1 MTTVTTYRSL
11 LKAAWLLGLLVS
23 LPFYSIAKG
32 NRIVVDLEGKGDFKT
47 IQEAVNSV
55 ENNGGKEPVV
65 IYIKKGVYKEKI
77 FIEKNNITLQGEG
90 RDKTTLSA
98 SIARDEFRC
107 DHADDWGVATLN
119 INGNDITLKDL
130 TIENRYGMDWTA
142 DRVIACASDTVK
154 HERKIG
160 KTGHQMAVRTDKATR
175 LKALN
180 CHFNSLG
187 GDTVSPWNVQD
198 GMFYFK
204 DCVIEGAVDLYCPRG
219 WAYAINCK
227 FIAHSGDAC
236 IWHDGSKIEDS
247 KTVLKDCI
255 FEGYDGFK
263 LGRYHRDAQFYLINC
278 RFDAN
283 MADKAIFRVPTTN
296 TILWGHRV
304 YYYNCHK
311 EGGDYTWFANNLN
324 TAPGNPDVKNINAKW
339 VFNGKWPVE

>member
-1 MTTVTTYRSL
+1 MSTAKKYYSLVWALWLASL
-11 LKAAWLLGLLVS
+11 LLAMPFLCTAKA
-23 LPFYSIAKG
+23 K
-32 NRIVVDLEGKGDFKT
+32 RIVVDQSGKGDFKT
-47 IQEAVNSV
+47 IQEAINSV
-55 ENNGGKEPVV
+55 KVDNAAEPVV
-65 IYIKKGVYKEKI
+65 IYIKKGIYKETI
-77 FIEKNNITLQGEG
+77 FIEKDNITLQGED
-90 RDKTTLSA
+90 RDKTILSA

-119 INGNDITLKDL
+119 VNANDITLKDL
-130 TIENRYGMDWTA
+130 TVENRYGMDWTA

-154 HERKIG
+154 HEKKIG
-160 KTGHQMAVRTDKATR
+160 KTGHQMALRTDKATR
-175 LKALN
+175 LKAIN

-204 DCVIEGAVDLYCPRG
+204 DCVMEGAVDFYCPRG
-219 WAYAINCK
+219 WAYAEDCT

-247 KTVLKDCI
+247 KTVLKDCS

-278 RFDAN
+278 KFAAN
-283 MADKAIFRVPTTN
+283 MADKAIYRVPTTN
-296 TILWGHRV
+296 TIQWGHRV

-311 EGGDYTWFANNLN
+311 IGGDYAWFANNLN
-324 TAPGNPDVKNINAKW
+324 TAPGNPDAKNINAKW
-339 VFNGKWPVE
+339 TFNGKWSVE